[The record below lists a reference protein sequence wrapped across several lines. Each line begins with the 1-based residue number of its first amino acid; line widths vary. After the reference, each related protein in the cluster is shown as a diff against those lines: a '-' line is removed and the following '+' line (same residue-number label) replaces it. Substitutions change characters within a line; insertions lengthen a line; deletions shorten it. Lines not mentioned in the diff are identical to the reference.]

1 MTILVRIRGLA
12 GLAALAVCAAL
23 VAGCATRPVADNAA
37 ASAPAA
43 GSVLRALATDRAVED
58 RILALDPERI
68 SEADVSDTLAKG
80 PAPQI
85 ILLHG
90 GIYPV
95 YLAMTSFGRFLVRMG
110 YPESRIRDRRDRRW
124 SHSPN
129 EDSAH
134 LAGLVAWYYEHDGM
148 PPMLIGHSQGG
159 IQAIKV
165 LRELDGQFAGEVAVY
180 SPLTDA
186 PEARTSIVDPLT
198 GKPQPVVG
206 LKVDYVSVIAAGG
219 AALLLPNQWSM
230 AGRLR
235 TIPNSVEHFTG
246 YSIGLDLWAWT
257 VPGVPASSEF
267 RHNGSAEVR
276 NVTLPAWYNHVT
288 APTVHDLPED
298 PAVRAWIS
306 AYAPGK
312 EAGPVPLEDS
322 GRSVLWAADVWYSVK
337 KYWCLEAQRLIRAR
351 RAATS

>member
-1 MTILVRIRGLA
+1 MIFAHRIR
-12 GLAALAVCAAL
+12 ALATIAVCVAL
-23 VAGCATRPVADNAA
+23 VAGCATRPVGTV
-37 ASAPAA
+37 APAPTA
-43 GSVLRALATDRAVED
+43 GSVLRGLGTEAAVED

-68 SEADVSDTLAKG
+68 SETDVRDTLAKG

-110 YPESRIRDRRDRRW
+110 YPESQIRNRGDRRW
-124 SHSPN
+124 SHSPY
-129 EDSAH
+129 EDSTQ
-134 LAGLVAWYYEHDGM
+134 LAGLVAWYYEQDGM

-159 IQAIKV
+159 IQAVKV
-165 LRELDGQFAGEVAVY
+165 LRELDGQFSDKIAVW
-180 SPLTDA
+180 SPLADSA
-186 PEARTSIVDPLT
+186 ENRTTIVDPLT
-198 GKPQPVVG
+198 GKAQPVVG
-206 LKVDYVSVIAAGG
+206 IKVDYVSVIAAGG

-235 TIPNSVEHFTG
+235 TVPNTVVDFTG
-246 YSIGLDLWAWT
+246 YSIALDLFAWT
-257 VPGVPASSEF
+257 LPGVPASGEF
-267 RHNGSAEVR
+267 RSNGTANVR
-276 NVTLPAWYNHVT
+276 NVTLPGWYNHVT

-312 EAGPVPLEDS
+312 DPGPVPKEDT
-322 GRSVLWAADVWYSVK
+322 GRSVLWAADVWFDVK
-337 KYWCLEAQRLIRAR
+337 KHWCLEAQRLIRAR
-351 RAATS
+351 RAAAG